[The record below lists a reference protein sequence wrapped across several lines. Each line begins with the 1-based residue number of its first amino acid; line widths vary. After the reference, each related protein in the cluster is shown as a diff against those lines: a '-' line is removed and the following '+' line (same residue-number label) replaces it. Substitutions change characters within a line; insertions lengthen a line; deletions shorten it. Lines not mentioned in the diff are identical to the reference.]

1 MIIIDV
7 TKERN
12 LEIALKKY
20 KNKVHKV
27 KQTEQLR
34 KRQEFVKPS
43 VLKRAEKLK
52 AIYKQGLNN
61 PED

>member
-1 MIIIDV
+1 MIIVDV

-20 KNKVHKV
+20 KNKVHRT

-43 VLKRAEKLK
+43 VLKRQEKLN
-52 AIYKQGLNN
+52 AIYKERLNN
-61 PED
+61 PKD

>member
-1 MIIIDV
+1 MIIVDV

-20 KNKVHKV
+20 KNKVYKT

-34 KRQEFVKPS
+34 ERQEFVKPS
-43 VLKRAEKLK
+43 VLKREQKLK
-52 AIYKQGLNN
+52 AIYKEKLNG
-61 PED
+61 PQD

>member
-1 MIIIDV
+1 MIIVDV
-7 TKERN
+7 TKEKN

-20 KNKVHKV
+20 KNKVYRT

-43 VLKRAEKLK
+43 VLKREEKLK
-52 AIYKQGLNN
+52 AIYKEKING
-61 PED
+61 PKD

>member
-52 AIYKQGLNN
+52 AIYKQSLNN